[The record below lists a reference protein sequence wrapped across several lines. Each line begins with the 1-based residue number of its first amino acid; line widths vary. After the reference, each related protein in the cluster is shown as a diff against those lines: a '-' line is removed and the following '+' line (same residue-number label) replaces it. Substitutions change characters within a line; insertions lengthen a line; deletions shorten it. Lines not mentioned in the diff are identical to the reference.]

1 MIRVLRRLAVAAL
14 GLGAAL
20 GAVVA
25 RALPAHA
32 CSCAQISEQ
41 ESYTMADAV
50 FTGTLVSR
58 ENARESATG
67 SSSDPVLLTFTVIR
81 VYKGATATGQR
92 VSTQIGCG
100 WGLGGEGRGPWVI
113 FAQGGE
119 QQLTTSLCSGNRE
132 GPAAV
137 ARGRGSPPDP
147 GSAGPQFSLTDR
159 WQFQL
164 AVRAVVVVALIGL
177 VLVGVRRLRRP
188 RG

>member
-1 MIRVLRRLAVAAL
+1 MIRILRWLAAAAL

-25 RALPAHA
+25 GAIPAHA
-32 CSCAQISEQ
+32 CSCAQIPEQ
-41 ESYTMADAV
+41 ESFTMADAV

-58 ENARESATG
+58 ENASESATG
-67 SSSDPVLLTFTVIR
+67 SSSDQALLTFTVSR
-81 VYKGATATGQR
+81 VYKGAAATTQR
-92 VSTQIGCG
+92 VSTQLGCG
-100 WGLGGEGRGPWVI
+100 WGLTGEGRGPWVI

-132 GPAAV
+132 GPAALV
-137 ARGRGSPPDP
+137 WGLGSAPDP
-147 GSAGPQFSLTDR
+147 GSAGPRFSRTDR

-164 AVRAVVVVALIGL
+164 AVRAVGVLALIGL
-177 VLVGVRRLRRP
+177 VLVGVRRWRRP